1 MTTPQYV
8 LVPTPAQDDYF
19 YYAYKGLQSE
29 LVEDSPAP
37 PDNGPPPWIDLRDV
51 MPYNPNPDHPQW
63 PGGSDWATGA
73 IVDAVT
79 IHHVGVEAATL
90 EGVAAWTTR
99 TQARGGKG
107 LPRLQYHFWVERNG
121 AIKYCTDLRYS
132 FWHDHGGYPSHH
144 LSVVFAGRCDTTRPP
159 RVQLEAAAHL
169 TRWLLSEFVIDTVNG
184 HREVSGGLTICPGWE
199 HWEADFRESLS
210 TPVSF
215 AVQREVEMCV
225 VQDLE

>member
-1 MTTPQYV
+1 MSPISLQHELIRIGQILNRWQAEIRAVLLIASALTGLWLLTLSDLVFRYQRTGRLSAWLLLIVGGTAGFWYV
-8 LVPTPAQDDYF
+8 ITA
-19 YYAYKGLQSE
+19 
-29 LVEDSPAP
+29 
-37 PDNGPPPWIDLRDV
+37 LR
-51 MPYNPNPDHPQW
+51 
-63 PGGSDWATGA
+63 ARR
-73 IVDAVT
+73 
-79 IHHVGVEAATL
+79 TL

-199 HWEADFRESLS
+199 HCEADFRESLS